1 MGPLFQ
7 LKLCNHVALAR
18 PSTVSLQTYET
29 SRLPFK
35 RANVT
40 LPQSRDV
47 IDKRN
52 PALFTRPSRKR
63 NDLSSGTP
71 ITVLALGG
79 NAILQRNQKGT
90 FDEQYENVRSTTAQI
105 ATLVNDGFRI
115 VIVHGNGP
123 QIGATVIR
131 HEMGQT
137 KVPPLP
143 LHACGAET
151 QGFLGYIIQQSL
163 RDELAKL
170 GAKRAVA
177 TIITQLIVDQ
187 SDPAFKH
194 PSKPIGPFYTKEQRD
209 ILLRDR
215 SDLVIEE
222 DSGRGYRRF
231 VPSPDPK
238 TVVEDEA
245 IRVLVD
251 DESVVIACGGGGI
264 PVIKEGT
271 RLHGVDAVID
281 KDLAAERLATAIH
294 AENLVILT
302 DVEGV
307 YLDYGKPAQRLLS
320 KISPYELE
328 TYAQKGYFAKGS
340 MGPKVEA
347 AIRFLRNGGKRAV
360 IASLGDL
367 GRAIKGSAGTQMRN

>member
-1 MGPLFQ
+1 M
-7 LKLCNHVALAR
+7 
-18 PSTVSLQTYET
+18 
-29 SRLPFK
+29 SR
-35 RANVT
+35 A
-40 LPQSRDV
+40 
-47 IDKRN
+47 
-52 PALFTRPSRKR
+52 
-63 NDLSSGTP
+63 P

-90 FDEQYENVRSTTAQI
+90 FEEQYENVRSTTAQI
-105 ATLVNDGFRI
+105 AALVNDGFRV

-123 QIGATVIR
+123 QIGATLIR

-137 KVPPLP
+137 KVPPFP

-170 GAKRAVA
+170 KAERAVA
-177 TIITQLIVDQ
+177 TIMTQVIVDQ

-209 ILLRDR
+209 TLLRDR

-222 DSGRGYRRF
+222 DSGRGYRRL
-231 VPSPDPK
+231 VPSPHPK
-238 TVVEDEA
+238 AVVEDDA
-245 IRVLVD
+245 IRVLVN

-264 PVIKEGT
+264 PVIRQGT
-271 RLHGVDAVID
+271 RLQGVEAVID
-281 KDLAAERLATAIH
+281 KDLAAERLATSIH
-294 AENLVILT
+294 AESLIILT

-307 YLDYGKPAQRLLS
+307 YLDYGKPDQRLLS
-320 KISPYELE
+320 KISSGELE
-328 TYAQKGYFAKGS
+328 NYAQKGYFAKGS

-360 IASLGDL
+360 IANLGDL
-367 GRAIKGSAGTQMRN
+367 RRAIKGSAGTQVRN

>member
-1 MGPLFQ
+1 MQ
-7 LKLCNHVALAR
+7 
-18 PSTVSLQTYET
+18 
-29 SRLPFK
+29 
-35 RANVT
+35 
-40 LPQSRDV
+40 PQ
-47 IDKRN
+47 
-52 PALFTRPSRKR
+52 
-63 NDLSSGTP
+63 TP

-90 FDEQYENVRSTTAQI
+90 FQEQYENVRSTTAQI

-131 HEMGQT
+131 HEMGQA

-143 LHACGAET
+143 LYACGAET

-163 RDELAKL
+163 RDELS
-170 GAKRAVA
+170 KRGTSKAVA
-177 TIITQLIVDQ
+177 TIITQVVVEQ
-187 SDPAFKH
+187 NDPAFKH

-209 ILLRDR
+209 ALLRDR

-238 TVVEDEA
+238 AVVEDEA
-245 IRVLVD
+245 IRTLVD

-264 PVIKEGT
+264 PVIRQGA
-271 RLHGVDAVID
+271 RLQGVEAVID
-281 KDLAAERLATAIH
+281 KDLAAERLATSIH
-294 AENLVILT
+294 AESLVILT

-307 YLDYGKPAQRLLS
+307 YLNYGKSDQRLLS
-320 KISPYELE
+320 KIKRAELE
-328 TYAQKGYFAKGS
+328 TYAQKAYFGKGS

-360 IASLGDL
+360 IANLGDL
-367 GRAIKGSAGTQMRN
+367 GKSIEGSAGTQVTN

>member
-1 MGPLFQ
+1 M
-7 LKLCNHVALAR
+7 
-18 PSTVSLQTYET
+18 VS
-29 SRLPFK
+29 R
-35 RANVT
+35 
-40 LPQSRDV
+40 
-47 IDKRN
+47 
-52 PALFTRPSRKR
+52 
-63 NDLSSGTP
+63 TP

-90 FDEQYENVRSTTAQI
+90 FEEQYENVKSTTAQI

-163 RDELAKL
+163 RDELARR
-170 GAKRAVA
+170 GSKRAVA
-177 TIITQLIVDQ
+177 TIITQVIVDE

-209 ILLRDR
+209 TLLRDR
-215 SDLVIEE
+215 SNLVVEE

-238 TVVEDEA
+238 AVVEGEA
-245 IRVLVD
+245 IRVLVEN
-251 DESVVIACGGGGI
+251 ESVVIACGGGGI
-264 PVIKEGT
+264 PVIRQRT
-271 RLHGVDAVID
+271 RLQGVEAVID
-281 KDLAAERLATAIH
+281 KDLAAERLATSIH
-294 AENLVILT
+294 AESLVILT
-302 DVEGV
+302 DVDGV
-307 YLDYGKPAQRLLS
+307 YLDYGKTDQRLLS
-320 KISPYELE
+320 NISPSELE

-360 IASLGDL
+360 IANLGDL
-367 GRAIKGSAGTQMRN
+367 GGAIKGSAGTQVRN

>member
-1 MGPLFQ
+1 LLRTGDVRDKSNPPSAPI
-7 LKLCNHVALAR
+7 ALR
-18 PSTVSLQTYET
+18 DET
-29 SRLPFK
+29 SLP
-35 RANVT
+35 R
-40 LPQSRDV
+40 Q
-47 IDKRN
+47 
-52 PALFTRPSRKR
+52 
-63 NDLSSGTP
+63 TP

-79 NAILQRNQKGT
+79 NAILQRNQEGT
-90 FDEQYENVRSTTAQI
+90 FEEQYENVRSTAIQI

-163 RDELAKL
+163 QDELAKR
-170 GAKRAVA
+170 GTSRAVV
-177 TIITQLIVDQ
+177 TVITQVLVERN
-187 SDPAFKH
+187 DPAFKH
-194 PSKPIGPFYTKEQRD
+194 PSKPIGPFYTKDQRNV
-209 ILLRDR
+209 LLRDR

-222 DSGRGYRRF
+222 DSGRGYRRL

-238 TVVEDEA
+238 AVIEDKA

-264 PVIKEGT
+264 PVIRQGDQL
-271 RLHGVDAVID
+271 RGVEAVID
-281 KDLAAERLATAIH
+281 KDLAAERLATSIH
-294 AENLVILT
+294 AESLVILT

-307 YLDYGKPAQRLLS
+307 YLNYGKPNQQLLS
-320 KISPYELE
+320 EINRDELE
-328 TYAQKGYFAKGS
+328 GYAKKGYFARGS
-340 MGPKVEA
+340 MAPKVEA

-367 GRAIKGSAGTQMRN
+367 GRAIKGSAGTQVTN

>member
-1 MGPLFQ
+1 MVL
-7 LKLCNHVALAR
+7 R
-18 PSTVSLQTYET
+18 DET
-29 SRLPFK
+29 SLP
-35 RANVT
+35 R
-40 LPQSRDV
+40 Q
-47 IDKRN
+47 
-52 PALFTRPSRKR
+52 
-63 NDLSSGTP
+63 TP
-71 ITVLALGG
+71 VTVLALGG
-79 NAILQRNQKGT
+79 NAILQRNQEGT
-90 FDEQYENVRSTTAQI
+90 FEEQYENVKSTAIQI

-131 HEMGQT
+131 HEMGRT

-170 GAKRAVA
+170 EVKRSVA
-177 TIITQLIVDQ
+177 TIITQVIVDQ

-194 PSKPIGPFYTKEQRD
+194 PSKPIGPFYTKGQRET
-209 ILLRDR
+209 LLRER

-238 TVVEDEA
+238 AVVEDDA

-264 PVIKEGT
+264 PVIRQGT
-271 RLHGVDAVID
+271 RLHGVEAVID
-281 KDLAAERLATAIH
+281 KDLAAERLATSIH

-307 YLDYGKPAQRLLS
+307 YINYGKRDQQLLS
-320 KISPYELE
+320 KISRDELE
-328 TYAQKGYFAKGS
+328 KYAEKGFFATGS

-347 AIRFLRNGGKRAV
+347 AIRFLRNGGKRSVLAN
-360 IASLGDL
+360 LGDL
-367 GRAIKGSAGTQMRN
+367 GKAIKGSTGTQVTN

>member
-1 MGPLFQ
+1 MGTLETKGTQ
-7 LKLCNHVALAR
+7 
-18 PSTVSLQTYET
+18 PSPTTLRRDETSLQ
-29 SRLPFK
+29 S
-35 RANVT
+35 
-40 LPQSRDV
+40 Q
-47 IDKRN
+47 
-52 PALFTRPSRKR
+52 
-63 NDLSSGTP
+63 TP

-79 NAILQRNQKGT
+79 NAILQHNQKGT
-90 FDEQYENVRSTTAQI
+90 FQEQYENVRSTTAQI
-105 ATLVNDGFRI
+105 AALVNDGFRI

-163 RDELAKL
+163 RDELS
-170 GAKRAVA
+170 KRGTSKAVA
-177 TIITQLIVDQ
+177 TIITQVIVDQ

-194 PSKPIGPFYTKEQRD
+194 PSKPIGPFYTKAQRD
-209 ILLRDR
+209 ALLRDR

-238 TVVEDEA
+238 AVVEYEA

-264 PVIKEGT
+264 PVIRQGA
-271 RLHGVDAVID
+271 RLQGVEAVID
-281 KDLAAERLATAIH
+281 KDLAAERLATSIH

-302 DVEGV
+302 DVEGA
-307 YLDYGKPAQRLLS
+307 YLNYGKPDQRLLS
-320 KISPYELE
+320 KISRDELE
-328 TYAQKGYFAKGS
+328 GYARKAYFATGS

-347 AIRFLRNGGKRAV
+347 TIRFLRNGGKRAV
-360 IASLGDL
+360 IANLGHL
-367 GRAIKGSAGTQMRN
+367 GKAVEGSAGTQVTN

>member
-1 MGPLFQ
+1 M
-7 LKLCNHVALAR
+7 
-18 PSTVSLQTYET
+18 
-29 SRLPFK
+29 
-35 RANVT
+35 
-40 LPQSRDV
+40 LPQ
-47 IDKRN
+47 
-52 PALFTRPSRKR
+52 
-63 NDLSSGTP
+63 TP

-79 NAILQRNQKGT
+79 NAILQRGQKGT
-90 FDEQYENVRSTTAQI
+90 YQEQYENIRSTMAQI
-105 ATLVNDGFRI
+105 ANLVNDGFRL

-131 HEMGQT
+131 HELGQA
-137 KVPPLP
+137 KVPPMP

-170 GAKRAVA
+170 GAQRTVA
-177 TIITQLIVDQ
+177 TIITQIIVDQ

-209 ILLRDR
+209 TLLRDR

-238 TVVEDEA
+238 AVVEDEA
-245 IRVLVD
+245 IRALVD
-251 DESVVIACGGGGI
+251 DETVVIACGGGGI
-264 PVIKEGT
+264 PVIRQGT
-271 RLHGVDAVID
+271 HLQGVEAVID
-281 KDLAAERLATAIH
+281 KDLAAERLATSIH
-294 AENLVILT
+294 AESLVILT

-307 YLDYGKPAQRLLS
+307 YLDYGKTDQRLLS
-320 KISPYELE
+320 NTSPSELE

-367 GRAIKGSAGTQMRN
+367 ERAIKGSAGTQVRN

>member
-1 MGPLFQ
+1 MLDI
-7 LKLCNHVALAR
+7 AR
-18 PSTVSLQTYET
+18 LRGYPIQPHSG
-29 SRLPFK
+29 
-35 RANVT
+35 
-40 LPQSRDV
+40 DV
-47 IDKRN
+47 RDKRD
-52 PALFTRPSRKR
+52 PSFPTRPPKRR
-63 NDLSSGTP
+63 NDLLSQTP

-90 FDEQYENVRSTTAQI
+90 FQEQYENVRSTMAQI
-105 ATLVNDGFRI
+105 AALVNDGFRV

-131 HEMGQT
+131 HELGQA

-163 RDELAKL
+163 RDELANL

-177 TIITQLIVDQ
+177 TIITQVIVDQ

-209 ILLRDR
+209 ALLRDR

-238 TVVEDEA
+238 SVVEDEA

-251 DESVVIACGGGGI
+251 NESVVIACGGGGI
-264 PVIKEGT
+264 PVIRQGS
-271 RLHGVDAVID
+271 RLQGVEAVID
-281 KDLAAERLATAIH
+281 KDLAAERLATSIH
-294 AENLVILT
+294 AESLVILT

-307 YLDYGKPAQRLLS
+307 YLDYGKTDQRLLS
-320 KISPYELE
+320 NTSPSELE
-328 TYAQKGYFAKGS
+328 TYARKGYFAKGS

-360 IASLGDL
+360 IANLGDL
-367 GRAIKGSAGTQMRN
+367 ERAIKGSAGTQVRN